1 MSNKYTLVKWLGS
14 VPLTDPNGA
23 DMMLFKHAQELG
35 KYGLTKEYGVVLQ
48 TDSQGHHCYL
58 VKHSQ

>member
-1 MSNKYTLVKWLGS
+1 MSKSYKPFKWLGS

-23 DMMLFKHAQELG
+23 DIMLFKHAQELR
-35 KYGLTKEYGVVLQ
+35 KYGLTKEYGVKLI

-58 VKHSQ
+58 VKYDQ